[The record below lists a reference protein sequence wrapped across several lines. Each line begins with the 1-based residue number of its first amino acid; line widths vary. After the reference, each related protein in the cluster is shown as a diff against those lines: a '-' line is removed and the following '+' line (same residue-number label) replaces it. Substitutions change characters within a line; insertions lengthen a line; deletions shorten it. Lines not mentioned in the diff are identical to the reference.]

1 MTHVGSFYHELSK
14 VSLSTSVCQFCR
26 SDQDCERSL
35 EAMNFGRLRANDG
48 QLEYPQRALFHLC
61 CLRGRSVKHRL
72 EIGSATL
79 PRHIDSFPHG
89 MRHDEELRGPPV
101 LVPPRRHDV
110 GLRHSRVDDSR
121 KQTREQ
127 GTVSRDRK

>member
-35 EAMNFGRLRANDG
+35 EDMNFGRLRANDG

-61 CLRGRSVKHRL
+61 CLRGRLIKHSMKFSPAMLPAISMASRI
-72 EIGSATL
+72 ESAMTMN
-79 PRHIDSFPHG
+79 F
-89 MRHDEELRGPPV
+89 E
-101 LVPPRRHDV
+101 
-110 GLRHSRVDDSR
+110 GLRSLCRLKV
-121 KQTREQ
+121 TM
-127 GTVSRDRK
+127 

>member
-35 EAMNFGRLRANDG
+35 EDMNFGRLRANAG

-61 CLRGRSVKHRL
+61 CLRGRLIKHSVKF
-72 EIGSATL
+72 SPAML
-79 PRHIDSFPHG
+79 PSHLDGFPH
-89 MRHDEELRGPPV
+89 RTAVNRGLHPGATIKTWQPYGTSTPTKVSVPCRRNSLPV
-101 LVPPRRHDV
+101 NVL
-110 GLRHSRVDDSR
+110 
-121 KQTREQ
+121 
-127 GTVSRDRK
+127 

>member
-35 EAMNFGRLRANDG
+35 EDMNFGRLRANDG

-61 CLRGRSVKHRL
+61 CLRGRSVKHRVDTTTPSVIVHS
-72 EIGSATL
+72 ES
-79 PRHIDSFPHG
+79 
-89 MRHDEELRGPPV
+89 RGRERLGGP
-101 LVPPRRHDV
+101 LSCYRYRYRRAPAS
-110 GLRHSRVDDSR
+110 LSRVH
-121 KQTREQ
+121 
-127 GTVSRDRK
+127 